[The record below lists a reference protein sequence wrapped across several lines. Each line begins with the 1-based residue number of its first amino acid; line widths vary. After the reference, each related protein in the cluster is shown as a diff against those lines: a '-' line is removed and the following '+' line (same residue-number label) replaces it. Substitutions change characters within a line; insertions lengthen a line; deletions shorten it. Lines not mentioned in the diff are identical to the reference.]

1 MRREWVGIFQAL
13 LLGLTLTAYV
23 GAGYALSSRA
33 FTADFVQ
40 FFASAQ
46 SLVAGESMYAPRHMG
61 DFNPAP
67 AEQGTA
73 PVTLHPNLN
82 PPLLALLLAPL
93 TFFGLSASY
102 IAWSVFSLLSGLF
115 ACAVMW
121 RGLRQVDSE
130 DSELV
135 WLWIALLVYFPT
147 YTALTLGQVT
157 FYTLLPL
164 AGAWLAARRGH
175 DRLAGILV
183 GVAVGL
189 KVFVAL
195 LVIFFALQRRWRVV
209 AWSVVTILFTVLVT
223 LPFVGV
229 GAYIQYFAVIR
240 TVTWFGNSWN
250 ASYAAVITRVLGGSE
265 NVPLVNLPALA
276 HGLVL
281 LCSTATLLWLALVT
295 RPKPGA
301 GHSLARFDLGYGLTV
316 TVMLLVS
323 PLGWMYYFP
332 LLLLPG
338 YTVWSLTRHRNMR
351 SLRWGLLVAWGMST
365 IPVSMVRAM
374 DVNDPI
380 EWFTTNSIYFYALF
394 TMAIVVSR
402 ALVRC
407 ESTVRRRAR
416 QPFLTTR
423 RDAAVPAVSDAR
435 EPGGGSLAEESR
447 SAGRLVSIVP
457 QSAVAN
463 WIGCTCP
470 RHERLSLLIV
480 NKALTVVGSSAYPC
494 PQGRRDVISVRVS

>member
-1 MRREWVGIFQAL
+1 
-13 LLGLTLTAYV
+13 
-23 GAGYALSSRA
+23 
-33 FTADFVQ
+33 
-40 FFASAQ
+40 
-46 SLVAGESMYAPRHMG
+46 
-61 DFNPAP
+61 
-67 AEQGTA
+67 
-73 PVTLHPNLN
+73 
-82 PPLLALLLAPL
+82 
-93 TFFGLSASY
+93 
-102 IAWSVFSLLSGLF
+102 
-115 ACAVMW
+115 MW

-276 HGLVL
+276 RGLVL

-301 GHSLARFDLGYGLTV
+301 GHSLARFDLGYGLTL

-332 LLLLPG
+332 LLLFPG

-374 DVNDPI
+374 DVNDPL

-402 ALVRC
+402 AL
-407 ESTVRRRAR
+407 AR
-416 QPFLTTR
+416 VNPLSGDPPASPF
-423 RDAAVPAVSDAR
+423 
-435 EPGGGSLAEESR
+435 
-447 SAGRLVSIVP
+447 
-457 QSAVAN
+457 
-463 WIGCTCP
+463 
-470 RHERLSLLIV
+470 
-480 NKALTVVGSSAYPC
+480 
-494 PQGRRDVISVRVS
+494 